1 MMTAKIPP
9 KTLAEFVAYAKERP
23 GKLKYA
29 SPGAGSFPHYDMEIF
44 SQRAGLKMEAI
55 HIKAG
60 PPGYINDMTL
70 GDIQVGFMNV
80 ATSAPQMK
88 AGTLRPL
95 VATTEKRLPDYPD
108 VPTMA
113 EAGYPGVGTTLWAG
127 LFAPSGTPQPVLETL
142 QKAVAEAMRSPLVLD
157 AYAKQNV
164 RPQPTASLAEAKT
177 WHRAEIASWEK
188 ITKEIKID
196 LTD

>member
-1 MMTAKIPP
+1 M
-9 KTLAEFVAYAKERP
+9 
-23 GKLKYA
+23 
-29 SPGAGSFPHYDMEIF
+29 GSEMCIRD
-44 SQRAGLKMEAI
+44 RMEAI

-88 AGTLRPL
+88 ASTLRPL

-127 LFAPSGTPQPVLETL
+127 LFAPSGTPKDVLETL
-142 QKAVAEAMRSPLVLD
+142 QKAVVQALKSPQVLE
-157 AYAKQNV
+157 AYARQNV
-164 RPQPTASLAEAKT
+164 RAQPTASLDEAKT
-177 WHRAEIASWEK
+177 WLSGQIAAWQK